1 MILVFNCFP
10 LQTTIVEYTHAHKS
24 VRLNIALICL
34 QWAALRKRQLGI
46 GNGGAEDTTTK
57 STVEEEEFY
66 PTPNPD
72 FDFSLP
78 SSLGSSDA
86 DFGYS
91 LPTAESSNSYPT
103 PNPDF
108 DYSLPF
114 LP

>member
-1 MILVFNCFP
+1 M
-10 LQTTIVEYTHAHKS
+10 EYTHAHKS

-57 STVEEEEFY
+57 STVEEEGLY

-72 FDFSLP
+72 FDFALP
-78 SSLGSSDA
+78 SSLESSDA
-86 DFGYS
+86 DFGY
-91 LPTAESSNSYPT
+91 PPQTAEDSISYPT

-108 DYSLPF
+108 DYALPF
-114 LP
+114 

>member
-1 MILVFNCFP
+1 M
-10 LQTTIVEYTHAHKS
+10 EYTHTHKS

-46 GNGGAEDTTTK
+46 GAEDTTTK
-57 STVEEEEFY
+57 STVEEEGFY

-72 FDFSLP
+72 FDFSLL
-78 SSLGSSDA
+78 SSLESSDA
-86 DFGYS
+86 VFDY
-91 LPTAESSNSYPT
+91 PPQIVQTDESPNSYPT

>member
-1 MILVFNCFP
+1 MSFSFQLLA

-46 GNGGAEDTTTK
+46 GAEDTTTK
-57 STVEEEEFY
+57 STVEEEGFY

-72 FDFSLP
+72 FDFALP
-78 SSLGSSDA
+78 SSLESSDA
-86 DFGYS
+86 DFGHP
-91 LPTAESSNSYPT
+91 LQTAESSNSYPT